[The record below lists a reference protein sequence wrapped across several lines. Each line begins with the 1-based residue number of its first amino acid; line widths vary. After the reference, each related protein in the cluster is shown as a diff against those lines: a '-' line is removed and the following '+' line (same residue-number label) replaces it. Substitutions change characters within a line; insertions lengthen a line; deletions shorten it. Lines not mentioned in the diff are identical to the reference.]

1 VSAISAGRAIVNVLK
16 SEGIRW
22 IFGMPGG
29 HVLGIYDALY
39 DTPEIRTILVRHEQA
54 AAAMAAAHAQLTGE
68 PGVVC
73 VTAGPGATNLVTGIA
88 EAYLGALP
96 IIVIAGRGSTATTY
110 RGASQEIAQDKVFAP
125 ITKWA
130 VRVDRA
136 DLIVDVLRQA
146 FTVARSG
153 KPGPVLV
160 DIPRDVLAQEVE
172 SQAYVPVGRP
182 ARTQGDPQRI
192 REAVEA
198 LLRAQRPIIVAG
210 GGTVASGAF
219 HALRDLAE
227 LLGLP
232 VLTTLSGRGSLPDD
246 HALAAGGLGCH
257 RNDLSKRLL
266 AEADFVLG
274 LGCRFE
280 EMETNWK
287 PGYLP
292 DPSACYVQVDI
303 DALEIGRSVV
313 PRIGI
318 VGDIKM
324 VLGEICRLIRES
336 GHAPAAGHYL
346 ELPGVQEL
354 LRDTMRIEAQ
364 ADPVL
369 GNDLPPL
376 HPLRVIRAIR
386 SGFPRNT
393 TLAIDVGVLAQH
405 MGGAFPYFKVYEPR
419 SVIAPTSFY
428 SMGFAASA
436 LPCARLV
443 YPDRP
448 AVGLVGDGSFQ
459 MSMNVLPVA
468 AEYRLPVT
476 WCVLNDSALGSIR
489 DIQEHVFN
497 RRYIATEFGVQP
509 DFAKVAS
516 ACKCYGERVES
527 YAQMEPAIER
537 ARQANDRGIPAVLDF
552 IVAKER
558 TKATVDF
565 AAPNYKKL
573 S

>member
-1 VSAISAGRAIVNVLK
+1 MSAISAGRAVVNVLRA
-16 SEGIRW
+16 EGIKW
-22 IFGMPGG
+22 VFGMPGG

-39 DTPEIRTILVRHEQA
+39 DTPEIQNILVRHEQA
-54 AAAMAAAHAQLTGE
+54 AAAMAAGHAQLTGE
-68 PGVVC
+68 PGVIC

-96 IIVIAGRGSTATTY
+96 VVVIAGRGSSATTY
-110 RGASQEIAQDKVFAP
+110 RGASQEIAQDRVFAP

-160 DIPRDVLAQEVE
+160 DIPRDVLSQKVE
-172 SQAYVPVGRP
+172 FQGYVPVGRP
-182 ARTQGDPQRI
+182 ARTQGSPERI
-192 REAVEA
+192 GAAVEA
-198 LLRAQRPIIVAG
+198 LLRAERPIIVAG

-219 HALRDLAE
+219 NELRDLAE

-257 RNDLSKRLL
+257 RNDVTKRMLT
-266 AEADFVLG
+266 EADFVLG

-287 PGYLP
+287 PGYVP

-303 DALEIGRSVV
+303 DPLEIGRSVV
-313 PRIGI
+313 PRVGI
-318 VGDIKM
+318 VGDIKS
-324 VLGEICRLIRES
+324 VLVEICRLVRES
-336 GHAPAAGHYL
+336 GHIPAAAHYL
-346 ELPGVQEL
+346 SLPRVQEL
-354 LRDTMRIEAQ
+354 LRDTQRMEAE
-364 ADPVL
+364 ADSTI
-369 GNDLPPL
+369 GCDRPPL
-376 HPLRVIRAIR
+376 HPLRVIRAVRR
-386 SGFPRNT
+386 SFPRNT

-428 SMGFAASA
+428 SMGFAAAA

-443 YPDRP
+443 YPERP

-489 DIQEHVFN
+489 DIQEHAFN
-497 RRYIATEFGVQP
+497 RRFIATEFAVQP
-509 DFAKVAS
+509 DFAKVAT

-527 YAQMEPAIER
+527 YAQIEPAIER
-537 ARQANDRGIPAVLDF
+537 AREANDRGIPAVLDF
-552 IVAKER
+552 IVARER
-558 TKATVDF
+558 TRATVEF
-565 AAPNYKKL
+565 AAPNHNKQA
-573 S
+573 